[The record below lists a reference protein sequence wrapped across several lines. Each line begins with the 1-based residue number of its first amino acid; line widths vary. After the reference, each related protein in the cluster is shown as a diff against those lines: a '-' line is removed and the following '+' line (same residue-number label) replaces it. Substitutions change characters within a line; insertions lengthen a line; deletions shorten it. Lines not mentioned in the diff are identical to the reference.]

1 MISKIRKYQNSWFVK
16 AILALTVL
24 SFMSLFGIS
33 GYVGNAGKNRAVI
46 KVDDMEILQDEMNVK
61 LQNSIRKAQDMFG
74 GNIEIT
80 EEISKN
86 ILSDLVKQNASNMI
100 ISRQAEKVN
109 ASISDELI
117 KKIISSQPE
126 FMNVNGQF
134 DSAILHR
141 QLAYFG
147 LSENEYVNDLKQN
160 VLSEHLVYSPVRKIT
175 FPKFMGKFL
184 AKIANQQKVFQYI
197 IINPAEMKID
207 RSITEEEVE
216 QYYNDFAPQFE
227 EVETRDIDFVELK
240 INQLAKNMTI
250 SDDNIV
256 AYYQDNIADFIT
268 PEKRNISQMVFDNEE
283 IANTALERVKKGEDF
298 YRVAKEVANQD
309 KETTF
314 LGELTADSM
323 LPELSEKV
331 FDAKSGEITDVIK
344 TEFGWHILKVNN
356 IIAKIE
362 TPLEKV
368 KNKIISII
376 KDERSYD
383 EAQNIISDIEDEIA
397 QGSNLADIANKYDV
411 KLYNIKKIKDDGS
424 YVSSSA
430 KKLKEILNSSDLID
444 TVFSYNENEVS
455 QAIETEDGFIFAA
468 VNKINEAH
476 IKDLSVV
483 RPEIIKIW
491 TENEKSAIAQEII
504 NDVLLNLDN
513 GDSLSEIASRFNLKL
528 KTTNPLKRGE
538 EFGILNSIHTTE
550 AYQIPDGDHKL
561 FTISGNAMII
571 SPVKTINNSAEL
583 TNKQLNDINKQ
594 MSKELEQN
602 LSEELINSYAK
613 DMDVRVKYRLLGLEN

>member
-100 ISRQAEKVN
+100 ISRQAKKVN

-126 FMNVNGQF
+126 FMNANGQF

-160 VLSEHLVYSPVRKIT
+160 VLAEHLVYSPVRKIT

-227 EVETRDIDFVELK
+227 EVETRDVDFIELK
-240 INQLAKNMTI
+240 INQLAKSMTI
-250 SDDNIV
+250 PDNDII

-268 PEKRNISQMVFDNEE
+268 PEKRSILQMVFDNEE

-331 FDAKSGEITDVIK
+331 FDAKSGEIIGVIK

-368 KNKIISII
+368 KNKIVSII

-383 EAQNIISDIEDEIA
+383 EAQNIISDIEDKVA

-411 KLYNIKKIKDDGS
+411 KLYNIKKLKDDGS

-455 QAIETEDGFIFAA
+455 QAIETENGFIFAT
-468 VNKINEAH
+468 VNKINDAH

-504 NDVLLNLDN
+504 NDVLLNLEN
-513 GDSLSEIASRFNLKL
+513 GDSLSEIASRFNLNL
-528 KTTNPLKRGE
+528 KTTNPLNRGE

-550 AYQIPDGDHKL
+550 AYQIPDGAHKL
-561 FTISGNAMII
+561 FTISGNAMIV
-571 SPVKTINNSAEL
+571 SPIKTINSSTEV
-583 TNKQLNDINKQ
+583 TNKQLNEIDKQ

-602 LSEELINSYAK
+602 LSEELLNSYAK
-613 DMDVRVKYRLLGLEN
+613 DMDVRIKYKLMGLED

>member
-1 MISKIRKYQNSWFVK
+1 
-16 AILALTVL
+16 
-24 SFMSLFGIS
+24 
-33 GYVGNAGKNRAVI
+33 
-46 KVDDMEILQDEMNVK
+46 
-61 LQNSIRKAQDMFG
+61 
-74 GNIEIT
+74 
-80 EEISKN
+80 
-86 ILSDLVKQNASNMI
+86 
-100 ISRQAEKVN
+100 
-109 ASISDELI
+109 
-117 KKIISSQPE
+117 
-126 FMNVNGQF
+126 
-134 DSAILHR
+134 
-141 QLAYFG
+141 
-147 LSENEYVNDLKQN
+147 
-160 VLSEHLVYSPVRKIT
+160 
-175 FPKFMGKFL
+175 
-184 AKIANQQKVFQYI
+184 
-197 IINPAEMKID
+197 
-207 RSITEEEVE
+207 
-216 QYYNDFAPQFE
+216 
-227 EVETRDIDFVELK
+227 
-240 INQLAKNMTI
+240 MTI
-250 SDDNIV
+250 SDDDIV

-283 IANTALERVKKGEDF
+283 IANNALERVKKGEDF

-356 IIAKIE
+356 IIPKIE

-411 KLYNIKKIKDDGS
+411 KLYNIKKLKDDGS

-468 VNKINEAH
+468 VNKINDAH

-561 FTISGNAMII
+561 FTISGNAMIV
-571 SPVKTINNSAEL
+571 SPIKTINSSTEV